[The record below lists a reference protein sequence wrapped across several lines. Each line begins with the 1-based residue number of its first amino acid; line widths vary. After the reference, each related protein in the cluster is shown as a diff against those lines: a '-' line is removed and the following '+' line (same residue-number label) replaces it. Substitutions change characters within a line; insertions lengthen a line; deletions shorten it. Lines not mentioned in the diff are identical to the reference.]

1 MATRRGWSSTWPVPR
16 NQRWACTFEPCAFYR
31 EELFAHVVDVGR
43 RAHCGNLD
51 VVLAGRPR
59 ATARKLNRPTI
70 SACRKQF
77 SAALTHDLHP
87 EHQRRHEK
95 TRRSARN
102 RQVQQPGWLHRSPR
116 HRVRPDERSPPAT
129 PSTLFSGSAGTTLHP
144 SVVSMTGG
152 PVKSAEPWGFG
163 CSPLPLPRAVV
174 SCLGV
179 ERR

>member
-1 MATRRGWSSTWPVPR
+1 MGVHLRALCVLSRGAV
-16 NQRWACTFEPCAFYR
+16 CPCC
-31 EELFAHVVDVGR
+31 GR
-43 RAHCGNLD
+43 RTASALRKPRRR
-51 VVLAGRPR
+51 ARRRPR

-87 EHQRRHEK
+87 EQQRQHEK

-144 SVVSMTGG
+144 SVVSMTRG
-152 PVKSAEPWGFG
+152 PVKSAEPWGLG
-163 CSPLPLPRAVV
+163 CSSPPLPRAVV